1 VLGDSLEMRDKR
13 TVQPTTVSFAGSESY
28 QRAGAIEPL
37 ATEASVSDSTK
48 DLSRSVRQIG
58 PKNPSFRS
66 HVGARPT
73 TNSRRFDLKRLLNG
87 GHRHTPSIGMTA
99 HVIFRH
105 EAVDLEG
112 PLNLH
117 DRRITGQQMLTLS
130 PECLQAAFLRSLDPD
145 QRDRQGPSTARA

>member
-13 TVQPTTVSFAGSESY
+13 TVQPTTWVSPDQNLTEGPGRLNFWLQRHRSVTRQRPISQHTPNWTKGSLIWVACL
-28 QRAGAIEPL
+28 RAPDDQL
-37 ATEASVSDSTK
+37 AT
-48 DLSRSVRQIG
+48 
-58 PKNPSFRS
+58 
-66 HVGARPT
+66 
-73 TNSRRFDLKRLLNG
+73 FDPQAAAQW
-87 GHRHTPSIGMTA
+87 GHRHTHSVGMTA
-99 HVIFRH
+99 HVVFRH

-117 DRRITGQQMLTLS
+117 DRRTTGQQMLTLN